1 MLCFMFEG
9 LFPGGTTTPQA
20 NPLGVLLF
28 YSVGGH
34 LREWV
39 YGRLVGL
46 VATKTTQ

>member
-20 NPLGVLLF
+20 IPLGVLLF

-34 LREWV
+34 LRGCV
-39 YGRLVGL
+39 YGCLVGV